1 MPAANTATTYG
12 SVTRTFHWLTALMI
26 LTAIPLGLYANDL
39 PFDTGDALAWKA
51 QVFSLHK
58 TLGVAIFLVA
68 LGRILWALTQVH
80 PVPLHPDKKAET
92 ALAAVVHWV
101 LYLSLVA
108 MPLTGWIE
116 HAASSGF
123 APILWPFGQDL
134 PFVAKSESVAQMAG
148 TLHWVFSKLLIASVL
163 LHITGALKHAL
174 IDRDGTLSRMT
185 SGMPAGAPHARQP
198 VFAPALGALALFAAG
213 AATAAYLSAIPAQPV
228 TPPAAAPASATA
240 TAGNWQVTEGTL
252 GFTINQLGSPVQG
265 SFADWTA
272 DITFDDTPGNGPKG
286 QVTVVIDMTS
296 LALGS
301 VTDQAKSKDFFDVTT
316 HPTATFTA
324 DILKDDSGLAA
335 LGTLTLHGQTAPLT
349 LPFKLNVT
357 GDEAKMTASFPLDR
371 RAFGIGPAYGD
382 EKTVGFNADVAIA
395 LTAKRK

>member
-26 LTAIPLGLYANDL
+26 LTAIPLGLYANGL

-51 QVFSLHK
+51 QVFSVHK
-58 TLGVAIFLVA
+58 TLGVAIFVVA
-68 LGRILWALTQVH
+68 LARILWALTQMH

-92 ALAAVVHWV
+92 ALAALVHWV
-101 LYLSLVA
+101 LYISLVA
-108 MPLTGWIE
+108 MPLTGWVE
-116 HAASSGF
+116 HAASTGF
-123 APILWPFGQDL
+123 APILWPLGQDL
-134 PFVAKSESVAQMAG
+134 PFVPKSESVAHLAG

-163 LHITGALKHAL
+163 LHIAGALKHAV
-174 IDRDGTLSRMT
+174 IDGDGTLSRMA

-198 VFAPALGALALFAAG
+198 VVAPALSALAIFAAG
-213 AATAAYLSAIPAQPV
+213 TATAAYLSVTPAQTAASP
-228 TPPAAAPASATA
+228 TAAPAAT
-240 TAGNWQVTEGTL
+240 TAGNWQVTDGTL

-272 DITFDDTPGNGPKG
+272 DITFEDTPGNGPKG
-286 QVTVVIDMTS
+286 QVTVTIDMTS

-324 DILKDDSGLAA
+324 DIVKDDTGYAA
-335 LGTLTLHGQTAPLT
+335 LGTLSLHGQNAPVT
-349 LPFKLNVT
+349 LPFTLQIT
-357 GDEAKMTASFPLDR
+357 GDTATMTAGFPLDR

-382 EKTVGFNADVAIA
+382 EKTVGFNAAVAIA